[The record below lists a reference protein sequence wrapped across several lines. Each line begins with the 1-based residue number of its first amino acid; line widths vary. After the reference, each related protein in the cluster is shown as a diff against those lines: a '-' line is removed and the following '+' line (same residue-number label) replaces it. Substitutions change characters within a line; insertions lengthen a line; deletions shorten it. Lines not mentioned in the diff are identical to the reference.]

1 MMEHGWIVLIGQQ
14 EPNRAIC
21 VCQESFAVHRVRRK
35 HEKNATS
42 MARRFSSLAGLK
54 LLVKNELTAS
64 ATAREKALKTLQDI
78 TDVYHERPDSLVEQ
92 VSPSRM
98 SRPISNSQRQSTR
111 LHGAHP
117 RAELTRGDL

>member
-1 MMEHGWIVLIGQQ
+1 MD
-14 EPNRAIC
+14 NRSQIEQS
-21 VCQESFAVHRVRRK
+21 VCQESFAVCSVRRK

-92 VSPSRM
+92 VTPSQK
-98 SRPISNSQRQSTR
+98 SSLSDALPHGNLR
-111 LHGAHP
+111 LSKAVNHVTWSILPEAN
-117 RAELTRGDL
+117 L